1 MDSESV
7 AKIISQLTLAEKV
20 TLLSGIGACQTNSND
35 RLNIPSLHVCIPLS
49 DRRQTPN
56 EIRHPT
62 AHTDSEEAVVGFSTR

>member
-7 AKIISQLTLAEKV
+7 TNIISRLTLAEKV

-35 RLNIPSLHVCIPLS
+35 RLNIPRLQVCIPLF

-56 EIRHPT
+56 EIRRPM